1 MRHVMMRS
9 QGLIAIKD
17 STEDEDDK
25 VTFDSLLKVF
35 AKYIQEVK
43 TLSTSNLG
51 RWVSSVSQT
60 RSCQS
65 IASSVDQVA
74 LALNIWR
81 GHVVRIPVDPLS
93 LVQPWQHLLQESVS
107 IALARVDTKL
117 SDPDGLLEGVV
128 ELDEVVLEILCVG
141 PGVVVGDNEVD
152 LAVTAPSHELLKVVD
167 ALVGF
172 GTVGYGRRANL
183 EAGGGEGLYV
193 FLVRGDGLVDGYV
206 ATSATVESLEM

>member
-1 MRHVMMRS
+1 
-9 QGLIAIKD
+9 
-17 STEDEDDK
+17 
-25 VTFDSLLKVF
+25 
-35 AKYIQEVK
+35 
-43 TLSTSNLG
+43 
-51 RWVSSVSQT
+51 
-60 RSCQS
+60 
-65 IASSVDQVA
+65 
-74 LALNIWR
+74 
-81 GHVVRIPVDPLS
+81 VVRIPVDPLS
-93 LVQPWQHLLQESVS
+93 LVQPWHHLLQESVS

-183 EAGGGEGLYV
+183 EARGGEGLYV